1 MKSLLD
7 GMMNRKQRSAIIVT
21 SSIAAQ
27 LVFPCLTFYA
37 ATKVFVSRIS
47 RCLNLELKDKIDVM
61 TWEPGYVK
69 TKMTKMDHGKAPM
82 ATPERA
88 V

>member
-1 MKSLLD
+1 MKALLD
-7 GMMNRKQRSAIIVT
+7 GMMSRKQRSAIIVT

-27 LVFPCLTFYA
+27 CVFPCLTYYS

-69 TKMTKMDHGKAPM
+69 TKMTKLEHGKVSM
-82 ATPERA
+82 AIPEKA
-88 V
+88 I